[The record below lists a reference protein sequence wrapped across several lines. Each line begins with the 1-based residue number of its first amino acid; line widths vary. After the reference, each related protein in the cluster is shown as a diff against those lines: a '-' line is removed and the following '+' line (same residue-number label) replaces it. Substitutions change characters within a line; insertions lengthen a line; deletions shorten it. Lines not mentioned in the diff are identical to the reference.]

1 MKKFKYLCV
10 FLLSISTSV
19 FADSVHRSDYAN
31 VERQRIAQLE
41 NSDFRNPYLNSSMN
55 NYRVQMRN
63 EYEER
68 KLRQQINN
76 EYRMNSRNSY
86 EYSRNNM
93 YSNNNYQG
101 RESYYTTDNRN
112 MRPYQDIE
120 KDNYGK
126 VVDIQERE
134 QCVEVDRTSGSDQL
148 TGALIGGAVGN
159 QFGSGNGR
167 KVMTATGAIIGAGMA
182 TDQSQDCSFVYT
194 MVIERK
200 IRINGERDVEY
211 MTFNSD
217 MPIGIGTKV
226 KLSNY

>member
-10 FLLSISTSV
+10 FLLAISTSV
-19 FADSVHRSDYAN
+19 FAHSVHRSDYAN

-68 KLRQQINN
+68 ILRQQINN
-76 EYRMNSRNSY
+76 EYRMNSRNDY
-86 EYSRNNM
+86 EYSIRNM
-93 YSNNNYQG
+93 YSNNYQERENYY
-101 RESYYTTDNRN
+101 STDNRN

-126 VVDIQERE
+126 IVDIQERE
-134 QCVEVDRTSGSDQL
+134 QCVEIDRT
-148 TGALIGGAVGN
+148 
-159 QFGSGNGR
+159 SGNGR

-182 TDQSQDCSFVYT
+182 TDRSQDCDLVYT

-217 MPIGIGTKV
+217 MPIGIGTRV
-226 KLSNY
+226 KLNNY